1 MALSRGSHVRV
12 PKPIFPSQVAPM
24 DQRAG
29 PVCVHADTVAVW
41 PTRTGRVRA
50 ANSDCDQGLNGGLG
64 SPAQRKACVMVNKK
78 VGVVERKTRRCG
90 PPTTRMT
97 EGPYG

>member
-29 PVCVHADTVAVW
+29 PVCVHADTVQ
-41 PTRTGRVRA
+41 RA
-50 ANSDCDQGLNGGLG
+50 APGD
-64 SPAQRKACVMVNKK
+64 R
-78 VGVVERKTRRCG
+78 RTRRRPLLGYG
-90 PPTTRMT
+90 PHF
-97 EGPYG
+97 E

>member
-12 PKPIFPSQVAPM
+12 PKPIFSSQVAPM
-24 DQRAG
+24 DQRTG

-50 ANSDCDQGLNGGLG
+50 ANSDCAQGSTGISARRRRRG
-64 SPAQRKACVMVNKK
+64 ACVMVNKK
-78 VGVVERKTRRCG
+78 VGG
-90 PPTTRMT
+90 ASPA
-97 EGPYG
+97 